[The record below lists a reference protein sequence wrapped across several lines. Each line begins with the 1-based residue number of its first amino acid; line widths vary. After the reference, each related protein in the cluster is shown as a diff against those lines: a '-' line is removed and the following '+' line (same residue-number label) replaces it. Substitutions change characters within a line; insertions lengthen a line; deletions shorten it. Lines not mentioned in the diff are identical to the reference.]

1 MNKKELKVQLEHGNI
16 TREEYQRE
24 LDILEGKPNKK
35 DSKEDKTAIYSSEL
49 KGNFQI
55 GLGKFVTTISII
67 LAVLL
72 LVVGLDEVDSYSDS
86 SKAMGYLLIQG
97 SIGMFF
103 CGGFFGVI
111 LTSIGRLVFYSS
123 VRTNI
128 EVRLAEEKGIK
139 LVD

>member
-55 GLGKFVTTISII
+55 GLG
-67 LAVLL
+67 
-72 LVVGLDEVDSYSDS
+72 EVCNNYFNNLSSYF
-86 SKAMGYLLIQG
+86 
-97 SIGMFF
+97 IG
-103 CGGFFGVI
+103 CW
-111 LTSIGRLVFYSS
+111 S
-123 VRTNI
+123 
-128 EVRLAEEKGIK
+128 
-139 LVD
+139 

>member
-1 MNKKELKVQLEHGNI
+1 M
-16 TREEYQRE
+16 RC
-24 LDILEGKPNKK
+24 
-35 DSKEDKTAIYSSEL
+35 
-49 KGNFQI
+49 
-55 GLGKFVTTISII
+55 LGKFVTTISII
-67 LAVLL
+67 LAVIL

-86 SKAMGYLLIQG
+86 SRARGYLLIQG
-97 SIGMFF
+97 SIGMLFF
-103 CGGFFGVI
+103 GGFFGVI